1 MRGDEINDIL
11 HLISQIIAI
20 LGVAVIVRGVLLIT
34 YRLFR
39 LELKRSTQKYIFR
52 EREVLRHQL
61 GSHLLLG
68 LEYLIAADI
77 IGTISHPTLND
88 MALLGSIVV
97 IRTVISHS
105 LQREV
110 DEFDP
115 PDPEDGSS

>member
-1 MRGDEINDIL
+1 
-11 HLISQIIAI
+11 
-20 LGVAVIVRGVLLIT
+20 VIVRGVLLIV
-34 YRLFR
+34 YRLVG
-39 LELKRSTQKYIFR
+39 LEFKRHRQKFVYK

-68 LEYLIAADI
+68 LEFMIAADI

-97 IRTVISHS
+97 IRTVISFS

-110 DEFDP
+110 EKFDP
-115 PDPEDGSS
+115 PEPASL